1 MRHRMGGRK
10 LGRATAH
17 RMLMLRGM
25 ATDFLRHERIE
36 TTDVKAKEV
45 RKIAEKV
52 VTLGKKGGL
61 HNRRKASAILTD
73 ESVVKKVFDDIGS
86 RYLDRSGG
94 YTRITKI
101 GSRKG
106 DGAEVSVL
114 EFV

>member
-1 MRHRMGGRK
+1 MGGKK
-10 LGRATAH
+10 LGRPTAH
-17 RMLMLRGM
+17 RLLMLRGM
-25 ATDFLRHERIE
+25 ATDFLKHERIE

-61 HNRRKASAILTD
+61 HNRRKALAIITD

-86 RYLDRSGG
+86 RYDDRNGG

-101 GSRKG
+101 GNRKG

>member
-1 MRHRMGGRK
+1 MGGKK
-10 LGRATAH
+10 LGRPTGH
-17 RMLMLRGM
+17 RLLMLRGM
-25 ATDFLRHERIE
+25 ATDFLKHERIE

-61 HNRRKASAILTD
+61 HNRRKALAIITD

-86 RYLDRSGG
+86 RYDDRNGG

-101 GSRKG
+101 GNRKG

>member
-1 MRHRMGGRK
+1 MGGKK
-10 LGRATAH
+10 LGRPTAH
-17 RMLMLRGM
+17 RLLMLRGM
-25 ATDFLRHERIE
+25 ATDFLKHERIE

-61 HNRRKASAILTD
+61 HNRRKALAILTD

-86 RYLDRSGG
+86 RYDDRNGG

-101 GSRKG
+101 GNRKG

>member
-1 MRHRMGGRK
+1 MGGKK
-10 LGRATAH
+10 LGRPTAH
-17 RMLMLRGM
+17 RLLMLRGM
-25 ATDFLRHERIE
+25 ATDFLKHERIE

-61 HNRRKASAILTD
+61 HNRRKALAILTD
-73 ESVVKKVFDDIGS
+73 ESVVKKIFDDIGS
-86 RYLDRSGG
+86 RYVDRNGG

-101 GSRKG
+101 GNRKG

>member
-10 LGRATAH
+10 LGRPTSH

-25 ATDFLRHERIE
+25 ATDFLRHERME

-61 HNRRKASAILTD
+61 HNRRKALAILTD
-73 ESVVKKVFDDIGS
+73 EDVVKKVFDDLGE
-86 RYLDRSGG
+86 RYSDRNGG

-101 GSRKG
+101 GIRKG
-106 DGAEVSVL
+106 DAAEVSVL